1 VTLTN
6 QNLFTSVSF
15 PSLIQ
20 LKDAHDLIKA
30 MIIAADVKF
39 QGLTSLSG
47 INLFQKNVVGFS
59 LTI

>member
-1 VTLTN
+1 MTLTN
-6 QNLFTSVSF
+6 QNLFTSVSS

-20 LKDAHDLIKA
+20 LIDVHDLIKA
-30 MIIAADVKF
+30 MIIAADVMF
-39 QGLTSLSG
+39 QGLASPSG

>member
-1 VTLTN
+1 MTLMN
-6 QNLFTSVSF
+6 QNLFAFVSF

-20 LKDAHDLIKA
+20 LIDVRDLIKA

-39 QGLTSLSG
+39 QDLASLSG
-47 INLFQKNVVGFS
+47 INLSQKNVVGFS

>member
-1 VTLTN
+1 MTLRN
-6 QNLFTSVSF
+6 RNLFTSVSF

-20 LKDAHDLIKA
+20 LIDVHDLIKA
-30 MIIAADVKF
+30 MTIAADVKF
-39 QGLTSLSG
+39 QGLASPSG

>member
-6 QNLFTSVSF
+6 QNLFTSVSS

-20 LKDAHDLIKA
+20 LIDVHDLIKA
-30 MIIAADVKF
+30 MTTAADVKF

-47 INLFQKNVVGFS
+47 INPSQKNVVGFS